1 MLCNAAVH
9 DTGPVIPRRKAGQ
22 RAGRLVFTAGADDR
36 LKALV
41 DDFNRGG
48 RKHALRTVDA
58 QIRLPLF
65 TSWHKLDQVVSADR
79 LVDILLRLRHGSHI
93 YLFIRGEDG
102 RVR

>member
-1 MLCNAAVH
+1 MLRNAAVH
-9 DTGPVIPRRKAGQ
+9 DTGPVISRCKAGQ

-36 LKALV
+36 LKTLV

-65 TSWHKLDQVVSADR
+65 TPRHELDQVVSADC
-79 LVDILLRLRHGSHI
+79 LIDVLLCLRHSAHI
-93 YLFIRGEDG
+93 DRFVRGDDG